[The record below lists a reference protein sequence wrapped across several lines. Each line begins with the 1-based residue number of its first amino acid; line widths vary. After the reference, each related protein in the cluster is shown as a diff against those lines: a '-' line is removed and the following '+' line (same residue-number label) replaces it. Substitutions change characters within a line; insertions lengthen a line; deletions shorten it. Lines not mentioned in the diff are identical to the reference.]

1 MKHVKFED
9 IILYEDDNLIV
20 VNKPPYLPSLDE
32 RTGEG
37 QSLLRIAKKYCENAQ
52 LCHRLDKET
61 SGALVIAKNNGTYR
75 HMSVQ
80 FENREVEKTYHAFVD
95 GIVRFDNVKVDLPIR
110 IDKSNRVNIDLSD
123 GKPATTYFNT
133 LEQFNYFTLI
143 ECKPVTG
150 RMHQIRI
157 HLASQNAV
165 ITGDEAYRGKK
176 PLLSSFKRNYNYP
189 KWEHERPIA
198 NRFLLHAAKISFTTP
213 KDKKVSIEAPY
224 PKDFNAF
231 LKIVKRNDL

>member
-1 MKHVKFED
+1 MKHVRFED
-9 IILYEDDNLIV
+9 IILYEDDDLIV
-20 VNKPPYLPSLDE
+20 VNKPPFLPSLDE

-37 QSLLRIAKKYCENAQ
+37 QSLLRIAKKYCEDAQ

-61 SGALVIAKNNGTYR
+61 SGALVIAKNNEAYR
-75 HMSVQ
+75 HMSIK
-80 FENREVEKTYHAFVD
+80 FENRELVKTYHAFVD
-95 GIVRFDNVKVDLPIR
+95 GVVRFEDVKVDLPIR
-110 IDKSNRVNIDLSD
+110 VDKSNRVNIDPVN
-123 GKPATTYFNT
+123 GKPAITYFNT
-133 LEQFNYFTLI
+133 LEFFNYFTLI

-165 ITGDEAYRGKK
+165 ITADVAYRGKK
-176 PLLSSFKRNYNYP
+176 PLLSNFKRNYNYP

-213 KDKKVSIEAPY
+213 KDKELTIEAPY
-224 PKDFNAF
+224 AKDFNAF